1 MIHREYINFQ
11 DNLYYLYR
19 KIRSNEVL
27 EEDIQ
32 SLKEHWHC
40 DMVIKNKT
48 PNEGEEF
55 LYFLVLIPGATII
68 DDMVITEIPESTETV
83 ITESADTTS

>member
-32 SLKEHWHC
+32 PLKEHWRC
-40 DMVIKNKT
+40 DTVIKNKT
-48 PNEGEEF
+48 QNEGEEF
-55 LYFLVLIPGATII
+55 LYFLVLIPDATII
-68 DDMVITEIPESTETV
+68 DDTIITEIPGSTETV